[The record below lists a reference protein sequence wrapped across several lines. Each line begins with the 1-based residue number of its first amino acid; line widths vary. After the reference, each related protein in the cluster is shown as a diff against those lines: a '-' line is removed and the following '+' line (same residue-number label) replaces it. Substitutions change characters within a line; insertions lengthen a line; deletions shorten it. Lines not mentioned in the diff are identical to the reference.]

1 MLPGVVATAGA
12 DHRFEIDLHLVASW
26 PPPPLH
32 ELASA
37 IRRAVIDAAA
47 AARLG
52 EALGAQAISFGDV
65 SEPPRVAVSR

>member
-12 DHRFEIDLHLVASW
+12 GNRFDIDLHLVASW

-32 ELASA
+32 ELARAVRS
-37 IRRAVIDAAA
+37 AVIDAAA

-52 EALGAQAISFGDV
+52 GALGAQAISFGDV
-65 SEPPRVAVSR
+65 SEPPRVAVS